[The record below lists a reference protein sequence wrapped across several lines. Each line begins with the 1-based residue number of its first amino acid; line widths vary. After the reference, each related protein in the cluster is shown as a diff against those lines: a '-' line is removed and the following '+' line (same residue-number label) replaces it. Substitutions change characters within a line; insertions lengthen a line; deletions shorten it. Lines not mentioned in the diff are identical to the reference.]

1 MKLIFLLIFVFNLLS
16 VGKTKDVS
24 MHGQLERYDYRLISV
39 SLSKSYGFYLDMSEF
54 EDVNSTIEIK
64 IDIYNGYLTEN
75 EMYFG
80 FTDVLYPY
88 YKDLI
93 FHAWV
98 NYTSKTSM
106 EKKDTK
112 IDTYYYKI
120 PKSDKK
126 YLYISVPDF
135 SLYFNG
141 KVEIRVVNHLFFEGS
156 VKEIIGLVLGGIALV
171 FIIIL
176 AIYLIKLINNAKI
189 IPTEDKTF
197 MEKAEKINENPANNQ
212 YIPPTSS

>member
-16 VGKTKDVS
+16 IGKTKDVR

-64 IDIYNGYLTEN
+64 IDIYNGYLTEK
-75 EMYFG
+75 EMYYG

-112 IDTYYYKI
+112 IDTFGR
-120 PKSDKK
+120 DRA
-126 YLYISVPDF
+126 DHF
-135 SLYFNG
+135 SLKTKAFYSQ
-141 KVEIRVVNHLFFEGS
+141 LFAFQNPTDGS
-156 VKEIIGLVLGGIALV
+156 
-171 FIIIL
+171 
-176 AIYLIKLINNAKI
+176 
-189 IPTEDKTF
+189 
-197 MEKAEKINENPANNQ
+197 
-212 YIPPTSS
+212 

>member
-1 MKLIFLLIFVFNLLS
+1 MKIIFLLIFAFTLLS
-16 VGKTKDVS
+16 IGIAKDVR

-39 SLSKSYGFYLDMSEF
+39 SLSKSYGFYLIMSEF

-64 IDIYNGYLTEN
+64 IDLYNGYLTEK

-80 FTDVLYPY
+80 FSDDLYPY
-88 YKDLI
+88 FEDLI
-93 FHAWV
+93 FHVWT
-98 NYTSKTSM
+98 NYTSSSSK

-197 MEKAEKINENPANNQ
+197 MEKTEKINENPANNQ